1 MCVAGVLCG
10 RCRPNYGMTAPF
22 KCNLCLGA
30 QPTSSPDGDP
40 TQQQRP
46 WPGPISA
53 LYLVYWFVLTCWLL
67 LCVRFSK
74 PAPARPRNSLQP
86 GTVPKPV
93 AKEWQG
99 TGRQAIEGDVR
110 SSRDQRPLQSHEEKF
125 IRDMPGHVQGARG
138 NSNTTRGWQ
147 RASTAR
153 GSEKN
158 TSRSIDITKVRCADA
173 GTMHHAC
180 TRHCSRARCCASSDL
195 WPGAGCAGMF
205 LVYT

>member
-1 MCVAGVLCG
+1 
-10 RCRPNYGMTAPF
+10 MTAPF

-30 QPTSSPDGDP
+30 PPSSSPDGDP
-40 TQQQRP
+40 TQQQLAR
-46 WPGPISA
+46 PGPISA

-93 AKEWQG
+93 AAEWQG

-110 SSRDQRPLQSHEEKF
+110 SSRDQRPLQSHEEEKL

-138 NSNTTRGWQ
+138 NSNTTLGGWQ
-147 RASTAR
+147 RASSTAQ
-153 GSEKN
+153 GSDKN
-158 TSRSIDITKVRCADA
+158 TSRSIDITKVCCADA
-173 GTMHHAC
+173 APMHHAC
-180 TRHCSRARCCASSDL
+180 THASL
-195 WPGAGCAGMF
+195 QRRPV
-205 LVYT
+205 LHK